1 MKKQKGFDAAKYEPM
16 LNELVQLE
24 QKGFSGIYKGD
35 EQALANARKALGN
48 KKAILLGNPL
58 LDADKIVAVR
68 YKLGSTARQAMA
80 PDLGT
85 QANNWSNQESARR
98 SGFNAEIVELS
109 DLRGNMQMKS
119 IFRPYRRPEN
129 ALGCRPCNVYD
140 IDAGQTLECI
150 RSETGRNRLQAVG

>member
-1 MKKQKGFDAAKYEPM
+1 MLLNQPM
-16 LNELVQLE
+16 LNELVQLQ

-35 EQALANARKALGN
+35 EQVIPPMPRKALDN

-80 PDLGT
+80 PSLGT

-98 SGFNAEIVELS
+98 SGF
-109 DLRGNMQMKS
+109 
-119 IFRPYRRPEN
+119 
-129 ALGCRPCNVYD
+129 
-140 IDAGQTLECI
+140 
-150 RSETGRNRLQAVG
+150 